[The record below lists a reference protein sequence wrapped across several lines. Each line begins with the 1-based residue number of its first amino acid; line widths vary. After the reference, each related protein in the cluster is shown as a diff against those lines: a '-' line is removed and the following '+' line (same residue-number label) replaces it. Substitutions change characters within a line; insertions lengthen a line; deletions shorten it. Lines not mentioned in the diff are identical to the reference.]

1 MATKPTTDPRPQ
13 TQRIHKMLVDTAQQA
28 RNDIAE
34 IDEPR
39 ARALF
44 ETSAEVLTGLAK
56 AYEDYN
62 AASEPVWRR

>member
-1 MATKPTTDPRPQ
+1 MATKSIVDPRPH
-13 TQRIHKMLVDTAQQA
+13 TQRIRKMLVDTALQA

-39 ARALF
+39 ARALL

-56 AYEDYN
+56 AYEDYD

>member
-1 MATKPTTDPRPQ
+1 
-13 TQRIHKMLVDTAQQA
+13 MLVDTALQA

-39 ARALF
+39 ARALL

-56 AYEDYN
+56 AYEDYD